1 MNDKIQTTTSIGDT
15 GLAKKRTIGLPSL
28 HKRMSAPQSDATSD
42 AKPNRIAL
50 LLDCSGSMSGSD
62 DYNATVVKSKIDL
75 LKDAMTGF
83 VNACN
88 FADTALAIETFPS
101 GDHDESEIGAKS
113 TRVPLTTLHPFLM
126 TSVMMLRAGGGTP
139 MAVAMRYAVSTYS
152 LTRAVLVSDGDADNS
167 IAALREAET
176 YKEAGVPC
184 DCVHIGQSAGGEETL
199 KEIARVTGGMFMKFT
214 DVSSFAK
221 NFRYLTPAFY
231 AQLTSGSVTAAQLGA
246 KEIK

>member
-1 MNDKIQTTTSIGDT
+1 MNDKIQTANTTGDS
-15 GLAKKRTIGLPSL
+15 LAKKRTIGLPAL
-28 HKRMSAPQSDATSD
+28 HKRMSAPSADAVSDTKA
-42 AKPNRIAL
+42 NRIAL

-88 FADTALAIETFPS
+88 FGDTALAIETFPS
-101 GDHDESEIGAKS
+101 GDHSESEIGAKS

-126 TSVMMLRAGGGTP
+126 TSIMMLRAGGGTP
-139 MAVAMRYAVSTYS
+139 MSAAMKYAVGTYS
-152 LTRAVLVSDGDADNS
+152 LTRAVIVSDGDADNAT
-167 IAALREAET
+167 AAISEAAT
-176 YKEAGVPC
+176 YKEAGIPC
-184 DCVHIGQSAGGEETL
+184 DTVHIGQSAGGEETL